1 MTERVLVTGANGFV
15 GQALL
20 PALSGHARWQ
30 PLALV
35 RRRPEH
41 GADSI
46 VAVGD
51 INASTDYAGV
61 IKEGDVIVHL
71 AARVHVM
78 EDRSSDP
85 LQAYRQVNVDGTLNL
100 ARQAAAAGARRFVFV
115 SSIKVNGESTTGAP
129 PFDETAP
136 PAPQDAYGQSKLE
149 AEQGLLA
156 LARDTGMEVVILR
169 PPLVYGPGVKANFR
183 SLMALAAKPLPLPF
197 ASVGNRRSMVFV
209 GNLVDLVIRCLDH
222 PAAANEVFLV
232 SDGQDVSLRSLLT
245 LMRTAAGRGPGLFP
259 VPPALFRLLGKLTG
273 RAAVVDRL
281 LGDLQVDSHKAQRL
295 LGWQP
300 PYSVAR
306 GVALAMQELTNGSH

>member
-20 PALSGHARWQ
+20 AVLADQARWQ

-41 GADSI
+41 ADDSV

-51 INASTDYAGV
+51 INASTDYADV
-61 IKEGDVIVHL
+61 IRTGDVIVHL

-78 EDRSSDP
+78 NDRSTDP
-85 LQAYRQVNVDGTLNL
+85 LQVYRQVNVEGTLNL

-129 PFDETAP
+129 PFDETTA
-136 PAPQDAYGQSKLE
+136 PAPQDPYGQSKLE

-183 SLMALAAKPLPLPF
+183 SLMALAKKRLPLPF

-209 GNLVDLVIRCLDH
+209 GNLVDLLVRCLDH

-245 LMRTAAGRGPGLFP
+245 LMRAAVGRGPGLFP
-259 VPPALFRLLGKLTG
+259 VPPALFHVLGKLTG
-273 RAAVVDRL
+273 KHAVVDRL
-281 LGDLQVDSHKAQRL
+281 LGDLQVDSQKAQRL

-306 GVALAMQELTNGSH
+306 GVALAMQELINGSS